1 MKAMILTYVFDPCPQ
16 SASQRVSSFFQAM
29 VKSGFDVTVITA
41 SRCLRKRTKD
51 SPSEFSSVYD
61 FSCPRFLI
69 SACNL
74 MTNPF
79 MVLLF
84 FFMGILLVS
93 RRKVDMLLASV
104 PYGEVAIAGFFLSK
118 VFKIPLVID
127 MRDLYP
133 SVPELSL
140 ANIGLPK
147 RISRFLTRAFLIVY
161 KGSCKIVCVDS
172 YIKEKLERRGI
183 ASEKI
188 FVVPNGADI
197 SIYKPRD
204 TRERERIRSR
214 YGLPADRI
222 IFVYAGSLT
231 RYYRVMEAITGLKT
245 LSSGADN
252 VQLLIIGYADYAAHK
267 KLTNDLGLEENVR
280 FMGPLCISETAQILS
295 SCDVGIVAY
304 GGEDYWKGTYGS
316 KIFSYMACG
325 LPVLASGPS
334 NSVIERLIQEHDVG
348 FFVGNPSEKNFASG
362 FSFFLANRRELEGMR
377 KRSVEIVRKFY
388 DRNALGLKLVAL
400 LKKN

>member
-1 MKAMILTYVFDPCPQ
+1 MKAMILAFGFDPCPQ

-29 VKSGFDVTVITA
+29 VRSGFEVTVVTA
-41 SRCLRKRTKD
+41 SRCLRKRIKD
-51 SPSEFSSVYD
+51 SPSEFFGVYD
-61 FSCPRFLI
+61 FNCPRFLI
-69 SACNL
+69 SVCNL
-74 MTNPF
+74 MPNPF

-84 FFMGILLVS
+84 FFMGGLLVL
-93 RRKVDMLLASV
+93 RRKVDVLLASV

-118 VFKIPLVID
+118 MFEIPLVID

-133 SVPELSL
+133 SLPELSL
-140 ANIGLPK
+140 ANIGLSK
-147 RISRFLTRAFLIVY
+147 RISRFLTRFYLILY
-161 KGSCKIVCVDS
+161 KGSSKIVCVDS
-172 YIKEKLERRGI
+172 DIKEKLERRGI

-188 FVVPNGADI
+188 FIVPNGADI

-204 TRERERIRSR
+204 IKERERIRSK
-214 YGLPADRI
+214 YGLPIDRI

-231 RYYRVMEAITGLKT
+231 RYYRVMEAIAGMKI

-252 VQLLIIGYADYAAHK
+252 LQLLIISYTDSTAHK
-267 KLTNDLGLEENVR
+267 KLTEDLGLEENVK

-316 KIFSYMACG
+316 KIFSYMSCG

-334 NSVIERLIQEHDVG
+334 DSVIERLIREHGIG
-348 FFVGNPSEKNFASG
+348 FFVGNPSEKSFAGG

-388 DRNALGLKLVAL
+388 DRNALGMKLVTL
-400 LKKN
+400 LRKN